1 MRQAQGCR
9 QRRAAFTLV
18 ELLVV
23 ILIIAIMFAL
33 AAGAVVKALGKA
45 DEVRARNDITQLAN
59 GIAAFKT
66 QFQVSYVPDM
76 IVLPPGYDQSGAST
90 SYLTSIW
97 PRLDPATLGT
107 TGTSAITL
115 KNGKQYTSVYAYW
128 GVTNTPA

>member
-9 QRRAAFTLV
+9 QRRTAFTLV

-76 IVLPPGYDQSGAST
+76 IVLPPGYDPGTQQYFSSLFPRINPST
-90 SYLTSIW
+90 M
-97 PRLDPATLGT
+97 GT
-107 TGTSAITL
+107 G
-115 KNGKQYTSVYAYW
+115 
-128 GVTNTPA
+128 